1 MRRGW
6 QDKSRKISEEGGRR
20 NNLVRDPGSQTRLE
34 TAAVDF
40 GGVVGVGVC
49 KEEETVEFSA
59 VQTGYAACERERE
72 KPSSPEPQEVQTPLG
87 PGHRPLSTRSPVW
100 EGDRPS
106 HQNPRGLK
114 A

>member
-1 MRRGW
+1 MRRGC

-59 VQTGYAACERERE
+59 VQTGYAACERERSQAHLSLRKSGHLLGLVTDLPALGVLPGRE
-72 KPSSPEPQEVQTPLG
+72 TDPRTRTPG
-87 PGHRPLSTRSPVW
+87 G
-100 EGDRPS
+100 
-106 HQNPRGLK
+106 
-114 A
+114 